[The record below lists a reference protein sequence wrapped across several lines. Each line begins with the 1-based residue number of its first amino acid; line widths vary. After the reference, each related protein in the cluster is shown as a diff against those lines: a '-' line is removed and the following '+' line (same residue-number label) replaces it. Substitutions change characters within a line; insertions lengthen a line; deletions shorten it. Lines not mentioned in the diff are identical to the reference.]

1 MLFGLAALV
10 VALVGLV
17 RGHVS
22 WARIVSRKTA
32 ATTAVAALV
41 VISVGGALSPSE
53 PKNSATSSALPLSA
67 SPAPATP
74 TPTPTPTP
82 RISYAPDG
90 TAMPDR
96 ILTPGSALVSAA
108 AVVCAPGYPASV
120 SDVSEDVRRGVFA
133 AYAVDYAQRDGY
145 QLDHLVPVELGG
157 DNSERNLWPQ
167 PRTGPG
173 AAEVKD
179 GLEIHLHDLV
189 CAAMVPLA
197 EAQQAIAGDWSAA
210 SAKYGPMTVPSPPA
224 AATTAPPPPAPA
236 SPGEP
241 PPPTYIVPQPPQP
254 PAPQRSTAP
263 PVQPAPPAPQR
274 STAPPVGGNVVHSG
288 AFCTPA
294 GAIGVTVGG
303 TPMVCGPA
311 SDGRNRWHSR

>member
-1 MLFGLAALV
+1 MCIRDRYRDDVGSLLGLIGLAALV
-10 VALVGLV
+10 VSLVGLV
-17 RGHVS
+17 RGHVR
-22 WARIVSRKTA
+22 WARIFSRKTA
-32 ATTAVAALV
+32 AAAAVASRVLV
-41 VISVGGALSPSE
+41 VPALALTPSRTKDNASSSVQSLTSPT
-53 PKNSATSSALPLSA
+53 PAV
-67 SPAPATP
+67 SPP
-74 TPTPTPTP
+74 TPTPTS
-82 RISYAPDG
+82 RISHAPDG

-96 ILTPGSALVSAA
+96 TLTPGSALTTAA
-108 AVVCAPGYPASV
+108 AVVCASGYLSSIQDVGEDLRRSV
-120 SDVSEDVRRGVFA
+120 YA
-133 AYAVDYAQRDGY
+133 AYAVDHAQRDGY
-145 QLDHLVPVELGG
+145 ELDHLVPVELGG

-210 SAKYGPMTVPSPPA
+210 SANYGPMTVPSPPA

-254 PAPQRSTAP
+254 PAPQRST
-263 PVQPAPPAPQR
+263 
-274 STAPPVGGNVVHSG
+274 
-288 AFCTPA
+288 
-294 GAIGVTVGG
+294 
-303 TPMVCGPA
+303 
-311 SDGRNRWHSR
+311 